1 MPSTTSRVVY
11 LCDWLPPDFGA
22 VGQYTLGF
30 ARERARAGHDVV
42 LIGLTSRRSE
52 VEEERHGLG
61 RLTIYRLAT
70 RTYDKARFRD
80 RLFWTLRT
88 NLRLVAKTLRVAR
101 NAHDIRFTGAPPFL
115 LHFLVPL
122 NVIWRRRL
130 TYRIT
135 DFWPECLMAGRE
147 RSPRWLRAFHGL
159 TWRLRRKVHQFEVLG
174 HDQRRRLEAGGIGSS
189 RIELVR
195 DPSPVA
201 VNGDETPLA
210 APAEIAG
217 WSILLYSGNWGAA
230 HDTETFIEGFRRH
243 HASGA
248 GRFALWLNA
257 VGSGADHVEA
267 RLRELGLP
275 VARTQPVPLADL
287 PRLLVTPT
295 AHLIT
300 LKDAFVGY
308 VLPSK
313 VYGCLASGRAVL
325 FVGSAASDVH
335 LLAEEALPEY
345 GYFRVDCGDP
355 TGVADALDALAERTS
370 GGRLSSTH
378 EQHIPGAR
386 PPPLRAGTSGGA
398 TA

>member
-1 MPSTTSRVVY
+1 MSNSRVVY

-30 ARERARAGHDVV
+30 ARERAQAGHDVV
-42 LIGLTSRRSE
+42 LIGLTSRTCE
-52 VEEERHGLG
+52 VEEETHGAG
-61 RLTIYRLAT
+61 RLTIHRLRA
-70 RTYDKARFRD
+70 RGYDKTRFRD
-80 RLFWTLRT
+80 RLFWTLET
-88 NLRLVAKTLRVAR
+88 NRRLVAKALRVAR
-101 NAHDIRFTGAPPFL
+101 DADEVRFTGAPPFL

-122 NVIWRRRL
+122 NLVWRRRL

-135 DFWPECLMAGRE
+135 DFWPECLMAEAGRV
-147 RSPRWLRAFHGL
+147 PWWLRAFHGL
-159 TWRLRRKVHQFEVLG
+159 TWRLRRRVDHFEVLG
-174 HDQRRRLEAGGIGSS
+174 HDQRRRLEAGGIDPT

-201 VNGDETPLA
+201 VNGDEAPLA
-210 APAEIAG
+210 VPPEIAG

-230 HDTETFIEGFRRH
+230 HDTETFVEGFRRH
-243 HASGA
+243 HASGS

-267 RLRELGLP
+267 RLRDLDLP
-275 VARTQPVPLADL
+275 FTRTRPVPLAEL
-287 PRLLVTPT
+287 PRLLVTPA

-313 VYGCLASGRAVL
+313 VYGCLASGRPMI

-335 LLAEEALPEY
+335 LLGEETLPQ
-345 GYFRVDCGDP
+345 GAYFRVDGGDQA
-355 TGVADALDALAERTS
+355 GVCAALDTLANRTTAGERS
-370 GGRLSSTH
+370 APGRHGGD
-378 EQHIPGAR
+378 AR
-386 PPPLRAGTSGGA
+386 DAS
-398 TA
+398 

>member
-1 MPSTTSRVVY
+1 
-11 LCDWLPPDFGA
+11 
-22 VGQYTLGF
+22 
-30 ARERARAGHDVV
+30 
-42 LIGLTSRRSE
+42 
-52 VEEERHGLG
+52 
-61 RLTIYRLAT
+61 
-70 RTYDKARFRD
+70 
-80 RLFWTLRT
+80 LFWTLQT
-88 NLRLVAKTLRVAR
+88 NLRLVAKALRVGR
-101 NAHDIRFTGAPPFL
+101 DAHEIQFTGAPPFL

-122 NVIWRRRL
+122 NLLWRRRL

-135 DFWPECLMAGRE
+135 DFWPECLIAGGGRI
-147 RSPRWLRAFHGL
+147 SWWLRAFQVL
-159 TWRLRRKVHQFEVLG
+159 TWRLRRTVDRFEVLG
-174 HDQRRRLEAGGIGSS
+174 QDQRRRLEAGGIGSS
-189 RIELVR
+189 CIELVR

-201 VNGDETPLA
+201 IKGDETPL
-210 APAEIAG
+210 PTPPEIVG

-267 RLRELGLP
+267 RLRKLGLP

-325 FVGSAASDVH
+325 FVGSAGSDVH
-335 LLAEEALPEY
+335 LLGEEALAEDA
-345 GYFRVDCGDP
+345 YFRADPGDHCG
-355 TGVADALDALAERTS
+355 VSKALDALAERTS
-370 GGRLSSTH
+370 GGHLSSTH
-378 EQHIPGAR
+378 KQRIPNAR
-386 PPPLRAGTSGGA
+386 APQLRAGASGGA
-398 TA
+398 PA